1 MQNIIIGL
9 ILLVS
14 AGTVVV
20 IISPWED
27 PQPSQEDIANES
39 DPLTSLQST
48 IASSRWGQTYWA
60 KQAQAQTP
68 LWTDAKTWCLEPD
81 HKDLPNCGHVHL
93 AAFISQPR
101 PAVPEYGSQGGFGK
115 MPTIGVNKGDKP

>member
-27 PQPSQEDIANES
+27 AQPSQEDIANES
-39 DPLTSLQST
+39 DPLTSLSST
-48 IASSRWGQTYWA
+48 TASSRWGQTYWA
-60 KQAQAQTP
+60 TQARAQTW
-68 LWTDAKTWCLEPD
+68 LFDKAKSTCAQLD
-81 HKDLPNCGHVHL
+81 YKDLPNCGHVHL

-101 PAVPEYGSQGGFGK
+101 PAVPEYGSRGGFGK
-115 MPTIGVNKGDKP
+115 MPTIAPPEGR